1 MGILNAYAPG
11 DRALTPQAVAERVG
25 LPLPTVY
32 RLMHSLAAHGMLE
45 KTGAGFRLGLALLRL
60 GARVTASIDLRQVVT
75 PYLESLNAATGEN
88 AELHV
93 LRGETRVSIES
104 VLSAQNLRPIVQ
116 IGETLP
122 IHVGASGR
130 ALLAWMPAE
139 RAIELAKASAHRFGG
154 LDHTNWTQFND
165 LLAAARRDGWTE
177 SESERADGVAAL
189 AAPIFGLNGT
199 VAGALVLSGP
209 SARLTARVRAEF
221 APLIRQ
227 AGKEASLAAGF
238 IDTTE
243 QDERA
248 RGGAERD

>member
-1 MGILNAYAPG
+1 MVIPAGGRNGNRSTRVTLVTICRLVLKVTDAIWNRFQIMEFRPSPASGSAVLDKAMGILNAYAPG

-104 VLSAQNLRPIVQ
+104 VLSAQNLRRSCKSVKRCRSMS
-116 IGETLP
+116 
-122 IHVGASGR
+122 A
-130 ALLAWMPAE
+130 PA
-139 RAIELAKASAHRFGG
+139 AELCLRGCPPRG
-154 LDHTNWTQFND
+154 LSN
-165 LLAAARRDGWTE
+165 
-177 SESERADGVAAL
+177 
-189 AAPIFGLNGT
+189 
-199 VAGALVLSGP
+199 
-209 SARLTARVRAEF
+209 
-221 APLIRQ
+221 
-227 AGKEASLAAGF
+227 
-238 IDTTE
+238 
-243 QDERA
+243 
-248 RGGAERD
+248 